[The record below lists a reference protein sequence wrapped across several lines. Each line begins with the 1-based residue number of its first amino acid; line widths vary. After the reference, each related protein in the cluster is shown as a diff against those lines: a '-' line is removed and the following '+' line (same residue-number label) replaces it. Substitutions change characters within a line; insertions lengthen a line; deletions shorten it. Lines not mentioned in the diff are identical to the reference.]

1 MKKRL
6 TQILCMIFAIAI
18 QINVYGQADTVNV
31 PTVYNGDALG
41 AINNFILGDT
51 TATGERKN
59 PDRFYKLE
67 RNKIYFLNGEFHA
80 NFFLRLIADE
90 ADADNKPPIVAS
102 TTGADGKPQ
111 LIQFKVL
118 DDAYIKNIM
127 FQMTPPGGNGE
138 SNASFFLA
146 KEGGNYYFDNVQWE
160 WGLWMQVV
168 AVKPV
173 NKIVV
178 RNCYFRNPQHKTNIY
193 NGRGVGFYLENPSDT
208 VIMVNNTFFN
218 MNSFAFVA
226 DQGSTPPK
234 YFLFDHN
241 TIVNEMKWPIHSY
254 WLTNAHVT
262 NNLFY
267 NCHSFGEDSDD
278 KVGQD
283 PDKLIYGI
291 INISSIPSDILA
303 SHKLKEEE
311 RAYELKNNAYFYSQE
326 IFDYWDSYKEKGVK
340 PEIWMNTRTTA
351 MFANDEDYP
360 NLVEEKTYYMDP
372 HLKEAGTGTVEMVKW
387 MERKRDWKNNKYWGW
402 DPDGDKF
409 AVQWPFPEDLTYTND
424 TLLTGA
430 QGGFPVGDLNWYPDQ
445 KALWEVWEPSGV
457 NDMPYNK
464 NRNLTFENVYPNP
477 FTDEVSIN
485 FSLDNSS
492 VVEVDIL
499 DITGNKVA
507 SLYKGTKGS
516 GHHTVTWN
524 STKNNAIIQSGLY
537 FYRIKSN
544 GIVLTGKI
552 QYIK

>member
-6 TQILCMIFAIAI
+6 TQILCILFAITI

-31 PTVYNGDALG
+31 PSVYNGETLG

-51 TATGERKN
+51 TATGERNN
-59 PDRFYKLE
+59 PERFYKLE

-168 AVKPV
+168 TVKPV

-193 NGRGVGFYLENPSDT
+193 NGRGVGFNLENPSDT

-226 DQGSTPPK
+226 DQGSIPPK

-340 PEIWMNTRTTA
+340 PEIWMNTRTKA
-351 MFANDEDYP
+351 MFANDTDYP
-360 NLVEEKTYYMDP
+360 TLVEDKTYYMDP
-372 HLKEAGTGTVEMVKW
+372 HFKEAGTGTVEMVKW
-387 MERKRDWKNNKYWGW
+387 MKRKRDWKNNKYWGW

-430 QGGFPVGDLNWYPDQ
+430 KGGFPVGDLNWYPNE
-445 KALWEVWEPSGV
+445 KALWKTWDPTSIDEAPFYTVK
-457 NDMPYNK
+457 DIK
-464 NRNLTFENVYPNP
+464 IENIYPNP
-477 FTDEVSIN
+477 FYKKVGITFKLRTNSKVEIDIFNINGNRVSELFAGKLNAGKQTITWKVDTDIP
-485 FSLDNSS
+485 
-492 VVEVDIL
+492 
-499 DITGNKVA
+499 
-507 SLYKGTKGS
+507 KGMY
-516 GHHTVTWN
+516 
-524 STKNNAIIQSGLY
+524 I
-537 FYRIKSN
+537 YRIKAN
-544 GIVLTGKI
+544 NTIITGKLHKI
-552 QYIK
+552 E